1 MMLPLANEKSLQL
14 SVFIVVSFLV
24 AFFFSKRKKYI
35 KQGDKKMAELKSIW
49 LMIAEILK
57 TKHPDTAYNLWFGD
71 MELISL
77 TAKEAMFTT
86 TTNAKRDV
94 ILDIFADEMAE
105 ATESVVGFKPRIV
118 IISTENEEIDLSA
131 PTLEI
136 FSRVERGEEKKPE
149 NVVIPDDYRSD
160 YTFENFITGASN
172 EFAYAAARAVAEKDL
187 NDPETLRANMFNPL
201 FIYGPS
207 GVGKTHLLYA
217 ITNKLARRFPNK
229 KIMYIKGE
237 EFTNQLV
244 DAIRN
249 RTTAQ
254 FREKLR
260 TVDVLLID
268 DIQFVAGREAT
279 QLEVF
284 NTFNAVYEERKQ
296 IILTSDRPP
305 YEMRTLEERLRTR
318 FMSGILADV
327 SLPDY
332 DLRLAILQQ
341 KAKEHNIYLTSE
353 IIKYIAENV
362 VSSIRQLEGVIK
374 KLGAVKFLQG
384 TDITLE
390 KVKEI
395 TRDFSQAKEN
405 DSKKFEEIIEAVST
419 KYGIS
424 KEDILSSKRNKEIAL
439 ARHICVYIAREVTS
453 LSQAQIAK
461 ILNRDRSTLVSSEK
475 FVKDKMNEDN
485 EFALDIKEIIRNLNN

>member
-1 MMLPLANEKSLQL
+1 
-14 SVFIVVSFLV
+14 
-24 AFFFSKRKKYI
+24 
-35 KQGDKKMAELKSIW
+35 MAELRSIW
-49 LMIAEILK
+49 EPISEILK

-77 TAKEAMFTT
+77 TSKEAMFTT
-86 TTNAKRDV
+86 TNNAKRNV

-105 ATESVVGFKPRIV
+105 ATEKVVGFKPRIV
-118 IISTENEEIDLSA
+118 IISTENEEMDLSA
-131 PTLEI
+131 PTVEKI
-136 FSRVERGEEKKPE
+136 SKIERGEAKKSDDI
-149 NVVIPDDYRSD
+149 VILDNYRSD
-160 YTFENFITGASN
+160 YTFDNFISGSSN
-172 EFAYAAARAVAEKDL
+172 EFAYAAARAVADKDL
-187 NDPETLRANMFNPL
+187 NDPETLRANLYNPL

-217 ITNKLARRFPNK
+217 ITNRLAHRFPNK

-244 DAIRN
+244 EAIRYK
-249 RTTAQ
+249 TTAE

-260 TVDVLLID
+260 AVDVLLID

-305 YEMRTLEERLRTR
+305 YEIRTLEERLRTR

-332 DLRLAILQQ
+332 DLRLAILSQ
-341 KAKEHNIYLTSE
+341 KAKQHNIYLSSE
-353 IIKYIAENV
+353 ILKYIAENV
-362 VSSIRQLEGVIK
+362 TSSIRQLEGIVK
-374 KLGAVKFLQG
+374 KLGAMKFLQG
-384 TDITLE
+384 SEITLE
-390 KVKEI
+390 KVKDVTKE
-395 TRDFSQAKEN
+395 FAQAKEN
-405 DSKKFEEIIEAVST
+405 DSKKFEEILISVST

-424 KEDILSSKRNKEIAL
+424 KEDILSSKRNKEIVL
-439 ARHICVYIAREVTS
+439 ARHICVYIAREITS
-453 LSQAQIAK
+453 LSQSQIAK

-475 FVKDKMNEDN
+475 FVKDRMAEDN
-485 EFALDIKEIIRNLNN
+485 DFALDIKELIRSLNQ

>member
-1 MMLPLANEKSLQL
+1 MS
-14 SVFIVVSFLV
+14 
-24 AFFFSKRKKYI
+24 
-35 KQGDKKMAELKSIW
+35 ELKSIW
-49 LMIAEILK
+49 EPISEQLRNN
-57 TKHPDTAYNLWFGD
+57 HPDTAYNLWFGD
-71 MELISL
+71 MELVSV
-77 TAKEAMFTT
+77 TSKEAIFTT
-86 TTNAKRDV
+86 PSNAKRDV

-105 ATESVVGFKPRIV
+105 ITQGILGFKPRIV
-118 IISTENEEIDLSA
+118 VISTENEPMDLSA
-131 PTLEI
+131 SFVEKVSKI
-136 FSRVERGEEKKPE
+136 ERGEAEKPNDIIIPE
-149 NVVIPDDYRSD
+149 DYRSD
-160 YTFENFITGASN
+160 YTFDNFISGASN

-187 NDPETLRANMFNPL
+187 NDPETLRANLYNPL

-244 DAIRN
+244 EAIRFK
-249 RTTAQ
+249 TTAE
-254 FREKLR
+254 FRERLR
-260 TVDVLLID
+260 QVDVLLID

-305 YEMRTLEERLRTR
+305 YEIRTLEERLRTR

-332 DLRLAILQQ
+332 DLRLAILSQ
-341 KAKEHNIYLTSE
+341 KAKQHNIYLSSE
-353 IIKYIAENV
+353 ILKYIAENV
-362 VSSIRQLEGVIK
+362 TSSIRQLEGIIK
-374 KLGAVKFLQG
+374 KLGAMKFLQG
-384 TDITLE
+384 SEITLE
-390 KVKEI
+390 RVKDVTKE
-395 TRDFSQAKEN
+395 FSQAKEN
-405 DSKKFEEIIEAVST
+405 DSKKFEEILLSVST

-424 KEDILSSKRNKEIAL
+424 KEDILSSKRNKEIVL
-439 ARHICVYIAREVTS
+439 ARHICVYIAREITS
-453 LSQAQIAK
+453 LSQTQIAK

-475 FVKDKMNEDN
+475 FVKDKMAEDN
-485 EFALDIKEIIRNLNN
+485 DFALDIKEMIRTLNQ

>member
-1 MMLPLANEKSLQL
+1 
-14 SVFIVVSFLV
+14 
-24 AFFFSKRKKYI
+24 
-35 KQGDKKMAELKSIW
+35 MAELKSIW
-49 LMIAEILK
+49 SMISAKLQE
-57 TKHPDTAYNLWFGD
+57 KHFDTAYNLWFGD
-71 MELISL
+71 MDLTSL
-77 TAKEAMFTT
+77 TAKEAIFTT
-86 TTNAKRDV
+86 TSNAKRDV

-105 ATESVVGFKPRIV
+105 ITESIVGFKPRIV
-118 IISTENEEIDLSA
+118 VISTENEEIDLSA

-136 FSRVERGEEKKPE
+136 FHKIEKGEEKKPSNIVMPE
-149 NVVIPDDYRSD
+149 DYRSD
-160 YTFENFITGASN
+160 YTFDNFITGASN

-187 NDPETLRANMFNPL
+187 DDPETLRANMFNPL
-201 FIYGPS
+201 FIFGPS

-217 ITNKLARRFPNK
+217 ITNQLAKRFPNK

-260 TVDVLLID
+260 GVDVLLID

-332 DLRLAILQQ
+332 DLRLAIIQQ
-341 KAKEHNIYLTSE
+341 KAKEHKLYLSSE

-362 VSSIRQLEGVIK
+362 TSSIRQLEGIVK
-374 KLGAVKFLQG
+374 KLGAIKFLQG
-384 TDITLE
+384 SDITLE
-390 KVKEI
+390 RVKDV
-395 TRDFSQAKEN
+395 TKDFSQAKEN
-405 DSKKFEEIIEAVST
+405 DSKKFSEIIEAVST
-419 KYGIS
+419 KFGVS
-424 KEDILSSKRNKEIAL
+424 KDDILSSKRNKEIAT
-439 ARHICVYIAREVTS
+439 ARHICVYIAREITS
-453 LSQAQIAK
+453 LSQTQIAK

-475 FVKDKMNEDN
+475 FVKDKMAEDN
-485 EFALDIKEIIRNLNN
+485 EFALDIKEMIRNLNN